1 MEGSYCGCQEDGHVQ
16 QNEGQKVQVHHRHV
30 FAAQTIVAHKPRL
43 TTSTEET
50 LYADGRV
57 AEVRAGAGVLGI
69 HGRGRGEGEEV
80 GGGGGGEG
88 VRGGGGG
95 EGVAR
100 QKSYSGKSQWVV
112 FPTKVKKRVRNS
124 TYLSPEAIPSYAP
137 DQDLAHSH
145 YKPLNK
151 E

>member
-69 HGRGRGEGEEV
+69 HGRG
-80 GGGGGGEG
+80 
-88 VRGGGGG
+88 GG